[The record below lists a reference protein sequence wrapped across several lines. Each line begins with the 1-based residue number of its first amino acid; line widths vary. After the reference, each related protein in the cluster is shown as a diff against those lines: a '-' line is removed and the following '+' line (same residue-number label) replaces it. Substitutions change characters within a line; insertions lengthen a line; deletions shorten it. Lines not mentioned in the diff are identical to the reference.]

1 MRGKVPNRGINRFQ
15 IGITPAYAG
24 KSSKLF
30 SFSLLCQDHPRL
42 CGEKF
47 SSCFHHVEQAGSPP
61 PMRGK
66 ALRVSLYSF
75 RARITPAYAGKSLFC
90 RASHFVKW
98 DHPRL
103 CGEKFG
109 INFNPFTYTGS
120 PPPMRGKGF
129 FCRYSIIF
137 TRITPAYAGKRHTDP
152 DAIFRHQDHPRLC
165 GEKILQRCF
174 LMFVQGSPPPMRG
187 KAGKRYRILSGC
199 GITPAY
205 AGKSTPSARLSAGT

>member
-75 RARITPAYAGKSLFC
+75 RARITPAYAGKRYRAFFVCRQTQDHPRLCGEKSFLPCFPFC
-90 RASHFVKW
+90 QMGSPPPMRGKDLATLLLDVCTRITPAYAGKSGETVSDFIRLW

-103 CGEKFG
+103 CGEKH
-109 INFNPFTYTGS
+109 TVCTS
-120 PPPMRGKGF
+120 E
-129 FCRYSIIF
+129 CRYI
-137 TRITPAYAGKRHTDP
+137 
-152 DAIFRHQDHPRLC
+152 
-165 GEKILQRCF
+165 
-174 LMFVQGSPPPMRG
+174 GSPPPMRG
-187 KAGKRYRILSGC
+187 KA
-199 GITPAY
+199 
-205 AGKSTPSARLSAGT
+205 